1 MHYMAV
7 KKPRRRSSL
16 RFIQIL
22 ERVHLH
28 QFKGCKVL
36 TMYVE
41 GKPFVNKRY
50 TKGVPFLPEKGKGL
64 DLDAQPLRI
73 KLCWVRPRCD
83 TTIG

>member
-1 MHYMAV
+1 MAV
-7 KKPRRRSSL
+7 KTSRRRSSL
-16 RFIQIL
+16 RFIQIV

-28 QFKGCKVL
+28 QLKDTKFL

-41 GKPFVNKRY
+41 GKPFVNRRY

-73 KLCWVRPRCD
+73 KLCWVRPRSD